1 MPIKIEHLDALNLV
15 NFYLPQTLTTAPN
28 FIAATPQN
36 LPQNILARQ
45 LLDINGVTRC
55 LIADNLIGIQY
66 APFAARDDVVALVL
80 AEIDDYM
87 AIAPIP
93 AIGESN
99 LALPQQIEALADS
112 FIRPTLM
119 RDNGNIRLITAENTV
134 VQIQF
139 TGHCAGCPY
148 AQNTLNN
155 VIAAA
160 LKKYLPQI
168 QTVQMVEA

>member
-1 MPIKIEHLDALNLV
+1 
-15 NFYLPQTLTTAPN
+15 
-28 FIAATPQN
+28 
-36 LPQNILARQ
+36 
-45 LLDINGVTRC
+45 
-55 LIADNLIGIQY
+55 
-66 APFAARDDVVALVL
+66 
-80 AEIDDYM
+80 M

-134 VQIQF
+134 LQIQF

-168 QTVQMVEA
+168 LTVQMVEA

>member
-15 NFYLPQTLTTAPN
+15 NFYAPQALTTAPD

-36 LPQNILARQ
+36 LPQNPLARQ
-45 LLDINGVTRC
+45 LLEIDGITRC

-66 APFAARDDVVALVL
+66 APAATRDDIIALVL

-87 AIAPIP
+87 ALSQSPTT
-93 AIGESN
+93 GESN
-99 LALPQQIEALADS
+99 LTLEQQIEALADS
-112 FIRPTLM
+112 FIRPTLL
-119 RDNGNIRLITAENTV
+119 RDNGNICLISAANDV

-155 VIAAA
+155 VIAAT